1 MNNRKFKSDKT
12 ALIAEGKHIASS
24 SDDAKFLR
32 KVTIVNLMLGGMKAK
47 ALAEACGKTDR
58 TLSSWIKAVDEH
70 GVESLRAIKQPGR
83 AYKLSDAQKEEIK
96 VVAASD
102 PTDYGYNVWDAPT
115 LSNYIESKYNISYGV
130 RQSQR
135 LLHAL
140 DFSLIRP
147 QTFPSK
153 GDEASPEREE
163 LKIPGNRGRS
173 Q

>member
-1 MNNRKFKSDKT
+1 MNNRKFKSDKA
-12 ALIAEGKHIASS
+12 ALIAEGKRIASS

-32 KVTIVNLMLGGMKAK
+32 KVTIVNLMLCGMKAK
-47 ALAEACGKTDR
+47 ALAEACGETDR

-70 GVESLRAIKQPGR
+70 GFESLRALKQPGR
-83 AYKLSDAQKEEIK
+83 PYRLSDAQKEEIK
-96 VVAASD
+96 VAVASD
-102 PTDYGYNVWDAPT
+102 PADYGYNVWDGPT

-140 DFSLIRP
+140 GFSLIRP

-153 GDEASPEREE
+153 GDETSPEREGF
-163 LKIPGNRGRS
+163 KKNS
-173 Q
+173 MK